1 MFPPLTFSAQ
11 NRRDYCKR
19 RWNIT
24 IRNSDVGQYWNPK
37 ASKAVTNLLFVDSVK
52 LSSHDLTKKL
62 NLFKLLMIDF

>member
-37 ASKAVTNLLFVDSVK
+37 ASKAVTNLLFVDSV
-52 LSSHDLTKKL
+52 
-62 NLFKLLMIDF
+62 NLCSRD